1 MLRQMWG
8 TRFGHPGFLDRNM
21 DTVLRGGERLERE
34 LAQEPFVASA
44 AGSLLLHAALAGFIV
59 AYGLVAGLFHHNV
72 WGNAGSGGA
81 IQVTLVTRA
90 ALPLPSDQPPNE
102 NVLATEKPSQAPAEA
117 APKAKQAVD
126 ESAIPISGKMTK
138 AERLNARK
146 TQLHQP
152 QPMQQNLAQY
162 GEQAGSSIPR
172 SVQTQGFTSG
182 QTTVSDGDF
191 GSRFG
196 WYVDNLNRKMASNYY
211 KPEVDPHTPR
221 GSRVYIQFAIH
232 RDGSASGVQMSQ
244 SSGSSTLDRAC
255 IRAAQRVDTFGPLP
269 SQYGQNLLM
278 TSYYCEY

>member
-1 MLRQMWG
+1 MQGG
-8 TRFGHPGFLDRNM
+8 T
-21 DTVLRGGERLERE
+21 RLERE
-34 LAQEPFVASA
+34 LAPEPVLAPA
-44 AGSLLLHAALAGFIV
+44 VGSLLLHAALAGFIV
-59 AYGLVAGLFHHNV
+59 AYGLLSGLFHHNV

-90 ALPLPSDQPPNE
+90 ALPLPSDQPSNE
-102 NVLATEKPSQAPAEA
+102 NVLATETPSQAPAEA
-117 APKAKQAVD
+117 TPKTKQAVD
-126 ESAIPISGKMTK
+126 ESAIPISGKQTK
-138 AERLNARK
+138 AEKLNERK

-152 QPMQQNLAQY
+152 QQDNRAQY
-162 GEQAGSSIPR
+162 GEQAGSSMPR
-172 SVQTQGFTSG
+172 AVQTPGFTSG
-182 QTTVSDGDF
+182 QTTVSDSDF

-221 GSRVYIQFAIH
+221 GSRAYIQFAIH

-269 SQYGQNLLM
+269 AQYNQNILM
-278 TSYYCEY
+278 TSYYCEF